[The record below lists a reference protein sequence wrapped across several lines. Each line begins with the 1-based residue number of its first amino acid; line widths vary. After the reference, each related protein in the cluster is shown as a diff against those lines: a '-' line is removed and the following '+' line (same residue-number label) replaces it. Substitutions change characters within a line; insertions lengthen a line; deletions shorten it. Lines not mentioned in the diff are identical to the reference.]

1 MKIDFDTFV
10 PRTLAV
16 GIVTALICVPS
27 ITKAEDSVQDMSD
40 PLAVY
45 TQAGA
50 GYSDKG
56 LNLKFGQTY
65 DTGSDTT
72 MGMNVLEI
80 KGIAGEA
87 VGFRDNDKAKFGTV
101 DDSIDSVR
109 FRNFSVDLTNGRGAQ
124 VDVNY
129 NFDTNQGSAS
139 YSFIQALPKFG
150 PVNLY
155 PLAGA
160 GIAAGE
166 PLTDKT
172 RADAD
177 ELHDRYDMHGTFYV
191 AGMYAKI
198 EITDKIWLNYNPMY
212 MGTISGSDT
221 YKNGAFSDD
230 DSIMTHEFAASYQI
244 NPRFNVRYFANWNEE
259 VSFDDGDHRIEFNYQ
274 F

>member
-1 MKIDFDTFV
+1 MKIDIDTFV
-10 PRTLAV
+10 PRALAV
-16 GIVTALICVPS
+16 GIVTAIICTPNV
-27 ITKAEDSVQDMSD
+27 TKAEELVQDMSD

-56 LNLKFGQTY
+56 LNLKLGQTY

-80 KGIAGEA
+80 KGIAGDA
-87 VGFRDNDKAKFGTV
+87 VGFRDNEQAKFGSV

-109 FRNFSVDLTNGRGAQ
+109 FRNFTVDLTNGRGAQ

-139 YSFIQALPKFG
+139 YSFIQALPKLG

-166 PLTDKT
+166 PLTDKSRT
-172 RADAD
+172 GSD
-177 ELHDRYDMHGTFYV
+177 ELHDRYDMHGMFYV

-221 YKNGAFSDD
+221 YKNGAFYGD

-244 NPRFNVRYFANWNEE
+244 NPRLNVRYFANWNEE
-259 VSFDDGDHRIEFNYQ
+259 VDFEDGDHRIEFNYQ

>member
-1 MKIDFDTFV
+1 M
-10 PRTLAV
+10 PSTLAL
-16 GIVTALICVPS
+16 GLLTAVSASQVIAS
-27 ITKAEDSVQDMSD
+27 EQDTVQDMSD

-80 KGIAGEA
+80 KGIAGDA
-87 VGFRDNDKAKFGTV
+87 VGFRDNNKALYSGV
-101 DDSIDSVR
+101 DDSIDSLR

-124 VDVNY
+124 IDLNY

-155 PLAGA
+155 PLAGL
-160 GIAAGE
+160 GVAAGE
-166 PLTDKT
+166 PLTDKD
-172 RADAD
+172 RSDAD
-177 ELHDRYDMHGTFYV
+177 ELHQRYDIHGTFYV
-191 AGMYAKI
+191 AGMYTKV
-198 EITDKIWLNYNPMY
+198 EITDAIWLNYNPMY
-212 MGTISGSDT
+212 LGTISGSEA
-221 YKNGAFSDD
+221 YKHGAFYGD
-230 DSIMTHEFAASYQI
+230 DSVFTHEFAVSYQV
-244 NPRFNVRYFANWNEE
+244 NPRFNLRYFANWDEE
-259 VSFDDGDHRIEFNYQ
+259 VRFENGDHRIEFNYQ